1 MADVMRMHVRKN
13 ITLPLSEMFSNSFNS
28 PGSTHSMIDGIGVSG
43 YEGGGF
49 TGSGGRSGGVDG
61 RGGFAAILHPNE
73 TVVDHTKGQSQG
85 QTVVVNYSPQVNAL
99 DPRTAQMVIAENAQ
113 TIVGV
118 VRQAFNRNGQQ
129 VAI

>member
-1 MADVMRMHVRKN
+1 V
-13 ITLPLSEMFSNSFNS
+13 I
-28 PGSTHSMIDGIGVSG
+28 
-43 YEGGGF
+43 
-49 TGSGGRSGGVDG
+49 
-61 RGGFAAILHPNE
+61 
-73 TVVDHTKGQSQG
+73 
-85 QTVVVNYSPQVNAL
+85 VNYSPQVNAL